1 MAVKQRI
8 LVISDTHGQFL
19 YLDKLH
25 GRIGRIDSVIH
36 LGDIARDENHI
47 RELFQCPLDM
57 VMGNNDFFTDLP
69 GEYTI
74 RLGRHTALLTHGHTY
89 SLYSGTDRLINRAKA
104 VGADTVMFGHT
115 HCPLIEAKQGVLLI
129 NPGSISRP
137 RQLGRHPTYVLLEL
151 DESGDFHANV
161 KEM

>member
-8 LVISDTHGQFL
+8 LVISDTHGQFF

-25 GRIGRIDSVIH
+25 DTLRKVDSVIH
-36 LGDIARDENHI
+36 LGDVARDGDYV
-47 RELFQCPLDM
+47 RALFGCPLDM

-74 RLGRHTALLTHGHTY
+74 RLGRHVALLTHGHTY
-89 SLYSGTDRLINRAKA
+89 SLYNGTDRLVGRAKA

-115 HCPLIEAKQGVLLI
+115 HCPLVDARQGILLI

-137 RQLGRHPTYVLLEL
+137 RQPGRHPTYVLLEI
-151 DESGDFHANV
+151 DETGDFHANV
-161 KEM
+161 KEV